1 VPWPICSARTPA
13 LRQAQE
19 AEIHKLYRCHDHLL
33 VYKQAVFD
41 HLAAR
46 WRDLFNISYD
56 VLLYDLTSTPA
67 FAGAGSISKPTRRSP
82 RATSA
87 ALDIH
92 AITDRIVC
100 RSSLPW

>member
-1 VPWPICSARTPA
+1 
-13 LRQAQE
+13 
-19 AEIHKLYRCHDHLL
+19 
-33 VYKQAVFD
+33 
-41 HLAAR
+41 
-46 WRDLFNISYD
+46 